1 MSRTKRISTTLAFAV
16 LAAYGLAQSSSIT
29 EIVVTGNKSV
39 SKEAILAAMST
50 KVGQPYIQSSLDKDK
65 ETLIGMGFFKAVDVR
80 PSLEDS
86 ATNKWKVFV
95 DVSEFE
101 PVKEI
106 RITGNTVFSTE
117 EIMKVVAIKTDQPFN
132 IRDQKPTGD
141 AIAKLYRDKGYFG
154 LVEQL
159 EPLEDSPNTVS
170 IVIREMTI
178 NEIKI
183 TGNNRTQGR
192 VLQRLIHSKPGQVFN
207 EQKWIED
214 LQRLFSTQ
222 WFEKINP
229 TDSTAP
235 DGYAIDLGVELS
247 EARTGNIVFGA
258 TVDPRNGLGGQIRLI
273 DTNFRGTG
281 QTVGING
288 SQAVNGGDSTSL
300 DIEYGNPYMDSRGTA
315 MNVSLYSHVVYR
327 FLSDSFSSGGNS
339 EKYTERRTGLAL
351 SFSRPAGDRVNASLG
366 VRYEGIKTTDL
377 NVGNPQSYV
386 RQDGTLLTFQAGI
399 LRNRRDI
406 DIDPAR
412 GDWMSLSVE
421 PGFANITSIGGALT
435 DPGALGNQSF
445 VRSAIEWRGYW
456 SPQGPRTVKELDAA
470 RRVIAVRFK
479 YGVITG
485 KVPFYEQFFA
495 GGGSTVR
502 GYQDDRFWGRQTAL
516 ASMEYRHPIQK
527 SFNVI
532 GFVDYGGAWGGFGT
546 VNNFDQS
553 SKFKLH
559 LGYGLG
565 FSFKTPLGPIR
576 LDFGFGAN
584 GKSRT
589 HFQIG
594 TSF

>member
-1 MSRTKRISTTLAFAV
+1 MI
-16 LAAYGLAQSSSIT
+16 AAYSAAQSSTIT
-29 EIVVTGNKSV
+29 EIIVTGNKSV
-39 SKEAILAAMST
+39 GKDAILARMST
-50 KVGQPYIQSSLDKDK
+50 KVGQPYVQ
-65 ETLIGMGFFKAVDVR
+65 ETLNKDRETLMSMGFFKAVDVR

-86 ATNKWKVFV
+86 ATNKWKVYV
-95 DVSEFE
+95 DVAEFDI
-101 PVKEI
+101 VKEI

-117 EIMKVVAIKTDQPFN
+117 DIMKVVTIKTDQPFN
-132 IRDQKPTGD
+132 LSDQKPTGS
-141 AIAKLYRDKGYFG
+141 AIEKMYRDKGYFG
-154 LVEQL
+154 AVEQL

-178 NEIKI
+178 NEIKW
-183 TGNNRTQGR
+183 TGNTRTQDR
-192 VLQRLIHSKPGQVFN
+192 VLRRLIESKPGQVFN
-207 EQKWIED
+207 EQRWIED
-214 LQRLFSTQ
+214 LQRMFSTQ

-235 DGYAIDLGVELS
+235 DGYAIDLGIELT

-281 QTVGING
+281 QTVGINA

-300 DIEYGNPYMDSRGTA
+300 DIEYANPYMDSRGTA
-315 MNVSLYSHVVYR
+315 FNVSVFSHVLYR
-327 FLSDSFSSGGNS
+327 FLSDSFTVSGSG
-339 EKYTERRTGLAL
+339 ERYTERRTGGAMSL
-351 SFSRPAGDRVNASLG
+351 SRPVGDRVNASIG
-366 VRYEGIKTTDL
+366 VRFEGIRTTDL
-377 NVGNPQSYV
+377 NVANPQSYV
-386 RQDGTLLTFQAGI
+386 RQDGTLLTLQGGI

-406 DIDPAR
+406 DLDPAR
-412 GDWMSLSVE
+412 GDWLSLTVE
-421 PGFANITSIGGALT
+421 PGFANITSIGGAVAG
-435 DPGALGNQSF
+435 DPGALGNQTF

-456 SPQGPRTVKELDAA
+456 SPQGPRTVKEIDAA

-479 YGVITG
+479 YGHITG

-502 GYQDDRFWGRQTAL
+502 GYQDDRFWGKQLAL
-516 ASMEYRHPIQK
+516 FSAEYRHPIQK
-527 SFNVI
+527 SFNII

-553 SKFKLH
+553 SRFKLH

-576 LDFGFGAN
+576 LDFGFGDK
-584 GKSRT
+584 GRSRT